1 MGGEGGWKK
10 QEDPKGL
17 KDFLG
22 SCPCIPG
29 GLASPN
35 VASSYLL
42 PLKVKEGR
50 GTLIHRLK
58 RLFPKQEEIEVVFAK
73 ERIKL
78 IPVLSCFVKE
88 SNCTS
93 SYYLILKSET
103 ILFYIYLFN
112 YIFETNV
119 LSFSIFLGL

>member
-1 MGGEGGWKK
+1 MGAEGGWKK
-10 QEDPKGL
+10 QENPKGL
-17 KDFLG
+17 KGFLG

-29 GLASPN
+29 GLVSQN
-35 VASSYLL
+35 IASSYLL

-73 ERIKL
+73 ESRIKL
-78 IPVLSCFVKE
+78 MPLLSCFTKE

-93 SYYLILKSET
+93 SY
-103 ILFYIYLFN
+103 
-112 YIFETNV
+112 
-119 LSFSIFLGL
+119 